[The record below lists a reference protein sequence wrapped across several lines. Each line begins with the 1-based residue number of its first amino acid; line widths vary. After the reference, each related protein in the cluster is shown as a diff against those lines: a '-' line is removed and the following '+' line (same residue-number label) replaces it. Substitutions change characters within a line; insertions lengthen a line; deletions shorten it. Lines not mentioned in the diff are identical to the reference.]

1 VTQAPEIRPLANH
14 IFALCHLLGFRFA
27 PRIRD
32 LSDPGMFSF
41 EKRLLFQWRAGDNE
55 SLNQL
60 VSIIYRQLHTLA
72 HRYMRSERP
81 GHTLRTTALVHE
93 AFLRLVDA
101 EISFRD
107 RAHFLAVSAR
117 MMRRILVDH
126 ARSFSRAK
134 RGAGAAQVTLDE
146 EFAVSEERIEELL
159 DLNDAM
165 GKLAEFDP
173 RKSELVEMVFFGGLT
188 YEEIGEVLNMSVSAI
203 HRELKLSKARLRQE
217 MSQKHAAEFPDIN

>member
-1 VTQAPEIRPLANH
+1 MSPGDAPSVT
-14 IFALCHLLGFRFA
+14 
-27 PRIRD
+27 
-32 LSDPGMFSF
+32 
-41 EKRLLFQWRAGDNE
+41 RLLVQWRAGDNE

-60 VSIIYRQLHTLA
+60 MPILYRQLHTLA
-72 HRYMRSERP
+72 HRYMRSEQV

-134 RGAGAAQVTLDE
+134 RGSGAAQVTLDE
-146 EFAVSEERIEELL
+146 AFAVSEERIEELL

-188 YEEIGEVLNMSVSAI
+188 YEETGEVLNMSVSAI
-203 HRELKLSKARLRQE
+203 HRELKLSKAWLRQE
-217 MSQKHAAEFPDIN
+217 MSHKHAAGSPDLN